1 MMFSWIQRLVL
12 ISLLG
17 IFTIAN
23 SDTTT
28 DRLSKAL
35 RCIHLTDSNSLMHTR
50 YILLYTRRDRIGYV
64 GMCVDE
70 INSQNI
76 VPLTC
81 NWNPKTT
88 VDFITSN
95 NLKIN
100 RSTLLLEDDAS
111 GANYQCQV
119 ESNPITTKSRI
130 EKLKKKQLRKNKI

>member
-1 MMFSWIQRLVL
+1 MINWTQRLML
-12 ISLLG
+12 ICLLG
-17 IFTIAN
+17 IFSIAN
-23 SDTTT
+23 SDATSH
-28 DRLSKAL
+28 RLSKAL

-76 VPLTC
+76 MPLTC
-81 NWNPKTT
+81 DWNPKTT
-88 VDFITSN
+88 VDFIVSN
-95 NLKIN
+95 DLKIN

-119 ESNPITTKSRI
+119 EPNPITTESRI
-130 EKLKKKQLRKNKI
+130 EKLKKKQARKNKI

>member
-1 MMFSWIQRLVL
+1 MFSWIQRLVL
-12 ISLLG
+12 VSLLG

-23 SDTTT
+23 SDTAT

-88 VDFITSN
+88 VDFIASN
-95 NLKIN
+95 DLKLN
-100 RSTLLLEDDAS
+100 RSTLLLEDTAS